1 MLNREFKPGLNR
13 EIKMDRRAF
22 ILRSG
27 STLAAV
33 SAPAFTPLTASAVVK
48 AVIPQEETQTA
59 LNSSPINS
67 FKEADW
73 ITIATVQNHLFP
85 SEPDAPG
92 SVEINALTY
101 LHDYLSNPV
110 TNPTDVEFI
119 LSGTRLLQSFSIK
132 ESNNSGAAFT
142 DLSIAQREQILREF
156 EKQPEGRRWL
166 VNILNYILE
175 ALLTD
180 PVYGGNPSGIGWK
193 WLEHR
198 AGEPHPPAN
207 KRYWLL

>member
-1 MLNREFKPGLNR
+1 
-13 EIKMDRRAF
+13 MDRRAF

-27 STLAAV
+27 CTLAAV
-33 SAPAFTPLTASAVVK
+33 STPAFTPLTASAV
-48 AVIPQEETQTA
+48 IPQTGTQTA
-59 LNSSPINS
+59 LSSSLINS
-67 FKEADW
+67 FKQADW
-73 ITIATVQNHLFP
+73 VTIAAVQNHLFP
-85 SEPDAPG
+85 SEVDAPG

-110 TNPTDVEFI
+110 TDQNDIEFI
-119 LSGTRLLQSFSIK
+119 LSGTRLLQTFSQQK
-132 ESNNSGAAFT
+132 SNNKGAAFT
-142 DLSIAQREQILREF
+142 DLSIKQRELILREF
-156 EKQPEGRRWL
+156 EQQPEGRRWL
-166 VNILNYILE
+166 VNILNYLLE

-180 PVYGGNPSGIGWK
+180 PVYGGNPDGIGWK